1 MSHPLLRLEFLH
13 PRFWPHWLLFGCL
26 ALIARL
32 PFPAAIKVGEK
43 IGWLMLK
50 CAKQRRETARINIDL
65 CFPERDEK
73 ARQQLLHDHFRFLGI
88 AAVETGLCWL
98 TPKESLQK
106 LLKEIEGEEYLI
118 HALEAGHGATL
129 LSCHFTHLE
138 IGGSLLAL
146 KYPAAAV
153 YKPNKNNPLFEA
165 VMRES
170 RNKRTGDRTI
180 DRSNTRGMLRALR
193 DNLPLWYAPDQ
204 NYKGK
209 FAVFAPFFG
218 VQASTNIATSR
229 LTKISKAPVL
239 PFFQE
244 RLEDGSG
251 YRLIIQAPLDNFPSE
266 SLEDDATRINAL
278 FEKEIRRRPAEYLW
292 VHRRFKTRPTG
303 EEKIYP
309 KK

>member
-1 MSHPLLRLEFLH
+1 MLQ
-13 PRFWPHWLLFGCL
+13 FG
-26 ALIARL
+26 
-32 PFPAAIKVGEK
+32 GH
-43 IGWLMLK
+43 
-50 CAKQRRETARINIDL
+50 RRETARININL
-65 CFPERDEK
+65 CFPELSDAE
-73 ARQQLLHDHFRFLGI
+73 RQNLLHEHFRFLGI
-88 AAVETGLCWL
+88 AIVETGLCWL
-98 TPKESLQK
+98 TPKENLQK
-106 LLKEIEGEEYLI
+106 LLKEIEGEEHLAQ
-118 HALEAGHGATL
+118 ALELGHGATL

-146 KYPAAAV
+146 KYPVAAV
-153 YKPNKNNPLFEA
+153 YKPNKKNPLFEA

-204 NYKGK
+204 NYKGQ

-229 LTKISKAPVL
+229 LSKISKAPVL

-251 YRLIIQAPLDNFPSE
+251 YRLIIKAPLENFPSDSQE
-266 SLEDDATRINAL
+266 EDATRINAL
-278 FEKEIRRRPAEYLW
+278 FEEEIRRRPAEYLW
-292 VHRRFKTRPTG
+292 VHRRFKTRPPG
-303 EEKIYP
+303 EAKIYP